1 MLRNYLK
8 TALRNLWKNKGF
20 SAINILG
27 LTIGMAS
34 SLLILLWVRN
44 EWSYDRFHVHA
55 DRIYRITVDASG
67 FKAAVNPAGMP
78 AGLQAAMPEIRSVL
92 RLAHERSILFA
103 VGTREF
109 EEPGVFFADSN
120 FLQFFSY
127 RLLAGDPQ
135 TALRRPDAV
144 LLTAGMA
151 RKYFGTDAAIGKT
164 LKMNNDLPLT
174 VTGILADVPE
184 NSHLQFD
191 FILPMAV
198 EARDNGDLQKSVWS
212 NFNFYGYVRLDD
224 RFMAS
229 PVNLDR
235 LERR

>member
-44 EWSYDRFHVHA
+44 ELSYDRFHAHA

-67 FKAAVNPAGMP
+67 FKAAVSPAGMP

-92 RLAHERSILFA
+92 RIAHERSILFA

-127 RLLAGDPQ
+127 PLVAGDPT
-135 TALRRPDAV
+135 TALRRPNAV
-144 LLTAGMA
+144 LLTEAMA
-151 RKYFGTDAAIGKT
+151 RKYFGTVAAIGNT
-164 LKMNNDLPLT
+164 LKMNNDLLLT
-174 VTGILADVPE
+174 VTGVLAATPE
-184 NSHLQFD
+184 NSHL
-191 FILPMAV
+191 
-198 EARDNGDLQKSVWS
+198 
-212 NFNFYGYVRLDD
+212 
-224 RFMAS
+224 
-229 PVNLDR
+229 
-235 LERR
+235 

>member
-1 MLRNYLK
+1 MRGATASSGGVHSAIWVMIMVGCCAGALKAAARDKAARITFFMCRIYCFLCSRSCYISGARASLRDNLNYMLRNYLK
-8 TALRNLWKNKGF
+8 TALRNLWRNKGF

-44 EWSYDRFHVHA
+44 ELSYDRFHAQA

-92 RLAHERSILFA
+92 RVAHERSILFS

-109 EEPGVFFADSN
+109 EEPAVLFADSN

-127 RLLAGDPQ
+127 ALKKGDVK
-135 TALRRPDAV
+135 TAMKRTDGL
-144 LLTAGMA
+144 LLTEAMA

-164 LKMNNDLPLT
+164 LKMNN
-174 VTGILADVPE
+174 
-184 NSHLQFD
+184 
-191 FILPMAV
+191 
-198 EARDNGDLQKSVWS
+198 
-212 NFNFYGYVRLDD
+212 
-224 RFMAS
+224 
-229 PVNLDR
+229 
-235 LERR
+235 